1 MNTILFND
9 ESFKQT
15 DSYKNFMANNPDNS
29 YLKIQASR
37 ANSAIPVS
45 DVEVIISHIIDEYK
59 VIFFDGKTNESG
71 IIENISLPVPKSDPN
86 DLDIPLSTT
95 YNIEAIYTKENL
107 DILYKAKMF
116 PGVDAVQN
124 IDIVSNIE
132 SWEI

>member
-1 MNTILFND
+1 MNTILFSD
-9 ESFKQT
+9 EKFKQT
-15 DSYKNFMANNPDNS
+15 ESYKTFISNNPDNS

-37 ANSAIPVS
+37 ANSAMPVA

-71 IIENISLPVPKSDPN
+71 VIENISLPVPKIDTN
-86 DLDIPLSTT
+86 DMNIPLSTT
-95 YNIEAIYTKENL
+95 YNIEAIYTKENV

-116 PGVDAVQN
+116 SGIDAIQN
-124 IDIVSNIE
+124 IDINPNIE

>member
-1 MNTILFND
+1 MNTILFTD

-15 DSYKNFMANNPDNS
+15 DSYKKFMDNNPDSSN
-29 YLKIQASR
+29 LKIQASR
-37 ANSAIPVS
+37 ANSAMPVS
-45 DVEVIISHIIDEYK
+45 DVEIIISHIIDKYK

-71 IIENISLPVPKSDPN
+71 IIEKIPLPVPKKDPN

-95 YNIEAIYTKENL
+95 YNIEAIYTKEKF

-116 PGVDAVQN
+116 SGIDAIQN
-124 IDIVSNIE
+124 IDINPNIE